1 MALVFFCIIFFHN
14 KARSN
19 ICPIWHGGGREFESR
34 PVHYLL
40 PVIQLRFALMRGE
53 ALKTKPKWHRRFRM
67 NSIQSERNPFTRVKL
82 LGIVFLAFSIV
93 LPLIALIVPES
104 EIPVST
110 GIRLSWLLILL
121 MPIEILLIYVVYH
134 FLSKKPRQE
143 NLMASAYIMY
153 MIGTI
158 PSIYGTILAFID
170 STLRHTAIL
179 LGLMFSL
186 IGLGFA
192 FRLSLN
198 LWENI
203 QAFNQ

>member
-1 MALVFFCIIFFHN
+1 
-14 KARSN
+14 
-19 ICPIWHGGGREFESR
+19 
-34 PVHYLL
+34 
-40 PVIQLRFALMRGE
+40 MRGE
-53 ALKTKPKWHRRFRM
+53 ALKIMPKQDKWFKM
-67 NSIQSERNPFTRVKL
+67 NSMQSERDPLRSVRL
-82 LGIVFLAFSIV
+82 SGIVFLAVSMM

-110 GIRLSWLLILL
+110 GPWLSWLLILL

-134 FLSKKPRQE
+134 FLSKKPRQD
-143 NLMASAYIMY
+143 NLMGSAYLMY
-153 MIGTI
+153 MFGTI
-158 PSIYGTILAFID
+158 PSIYGTIIAFTD

-179 LGLMFSL
+179 LGLTFSL
-186 IGLGFA
+186 VGLVFA

>member
-1 MALVFFCIIFFHN
+1 
-14 KARSN
+14 
-19 ICPIWHGGGREFESR
+19 
-34 PVHYLL
+34 
-40 PVIQLRFALMRGE
+40 MRGE
-53 ALKTKPKWHRRFRM
+53 ALKIMPKQGKWFRM
-67 NSIQSERNPFTRVKL
+67 NSIQSERNPLRSVKL

-93 LPLIALIVPES
+93 LPLIALIVSES

-110 GIRLSWLLILL
+110 GPWLAWLLILL

-134 FLSKKPRQE
+134 FLSKRPRQE

-158 PSIYGTILAFID
+158 PSIYGTIIAFID

-186 IGLGFA
+186 VGLGFA

-198 LWENI
+198 LWDNI